1 MGIDAK
7 ILFRVFDEANF
18 VVENDLCSLVG
29 CKVFRASIIDVDRFG
44 ATHEVDCP
52 SRYYGPGYLR
62 GNWPFLCGVLMSLL
76 ACNGIEKVWY
86 GGDLEYCIEEE
97 FCWEDLFDFCWL
109 YIGRTVGRQ
118 IWGIRERNY
127 GSGFTM
133 SPRKNACNIT
143 IDGDTKSLTEWCRE
157 QGISKQLVLDRI
169 GRGWSEKDAVMKP
182 ARTYRRLNGSAK
194 DGCTE
199 ISP

>member
-1 MGIDAK
+1 
-7 ILFRVFDEANF
+7 
-18 VVENDLCSLVG
+18 
-29 CKVFRASIIDVDRFG
+29 
-44 ATHEVDCP
+44 
-52 SRYYGPGYLR
+52 
-62 GNWPFLCGVLMSLL
+62 
-76 ACNGIEKVWY
+76 
-86 GGDLEYCIEEE
+86 
-97 FCWEDLFDFCWL
+97 
-109 YIGRTVGRQ
+109 
-118 IWGIRERNY
+118 
-127 GSGFTM
+127 M